1 MKVTGIPFVSHIGIV
16 PKDADVLMLPNYA
29 YTQNHLQTI
38 HAGAQ
43 YTLAETQSGYFL
55 QNLFPKYRDKV
66 IPLLRSCEIKYKQP
80 ATTEIYARAFVEE
93 EAAAKF
99 LDKFEKKGR
108 ALINV
113 TVEVYDVDDVVTM
126 RGVFS
131 WFVQRM

>member
-1 MKVTGIPFVSHIGIV
+1 MKITEIPFVSHIGIV

-66 IPLLRSCEIKYKQP
+66 IPLLRSCEIKYN
-80 ATTEIYARAFVEE
+80 RGFCLCAFSPGQIPLFH
-93 EAAAKF
+93 KN
-99 LDKFEKKGR
+99 LYK
-108 ALINV
+108 
-113 TVEVYDVDDVVTM
+113 
-126 RGVFS
+126 
-131 WFVQRM
+131 